1 MINEETDIDAERER
15 VAISVEHLEP
25 ELAQELYD
33 KLTADLA

>member
-1 MINEETDIDAERER
+1 MNEETDIDAERER
-15 VAISVEHLEP
+15 VAILVEHLEP